1 MNRRRFV
8 SGAVCGPLGMPRVA
22 PAQSAGRVP
31 RIGWL
36 GGGAG
41 RSSAEMLRSTQF
53 KAFADGLR
61 EHGLVVGHSVLVD
74 LRMIAPDKVEQYA
87 EVATRLAAEV
97 DVILAANPFSLAAA
111 TQATKTVPIVG
122 VDMESDPV
130 RQGWAATLARPGAN
144 VSGFFL
150 DMPEMSGKHVE
161 FLRVVKPGVARVAV
175 LGDPRVN
182 ALQFEATDAAAR
194 DAGLPLHQL
203 VVQSPGDVEPAIADA
218 AQRRAGALVVLT
230 SPLINSAVPR
240 IVRATLKHR
249 LPSICAFAPLFAEAG
264 GLLAYGPDFHELYR
278 RAATYAARI
287 LKGTGVGD
295 LPMQRPEKFL
305 LVINLK
311 TARALALTVPPTLL
325 HRSDQ
330 VIE

>member
-8 SGAVCGPLGMPRVA
+8 SGAVCGLLGMPRVA

-97 DVILAANPFSLAAA
+97 DVIFAANPFSLAAA

-122 VDMESDPV
+122 VDVESDPV

-161 FLRVVKPGVARVAV
+161 FLRVVKPGVARMAV

-194 DAGLPLHQL
+194 DAGLPLHQ
-203 VVQSPGDVEPAIADA
+203 VMVQSPRDVRARDRGSRA
-218 AQRRAGALVVLT
+218 APGRRARGPHVAPDQQRGAADRPGHPEAPAALDL
-230 SPLINSAVPR
+230 R
-240 IVRATLKHR
+240 VRADVRGGGRPPR
-249 LPSICAFAPLFAEAG
+249 L
-264 GLLAYGPDFHELYR
+264 
-278 RAATYAARI
+278 
-287 LKGTGVGD
+287 
-295 LPMQRPEKFL
+295 
-305 LVINLK
+305 
-311 TARALALTVPPTLL
+311 
-325 HRSDQ
+325 RS
-330 VIE
+330 

>member
-1 MNRRRFV
+1 MSAAACSV
-8 SGAVCGPLGMPRVA
+8 LGMPRVVRA
-22 PAQSAGRVP
+22 QPAGKVP

-61 EHGLVVGHSVLVD
+61 EHGYAVGQSAIVD
-74 LRMIAPDKVEQYA
+74 VRTVAPDRVEQYQEIA
-87 EVATRLAAEV
+87 ARLAVEV

-111 TQATKTVPIVG
+111 TRATKKVPIVG

-130 RQGWAATLARPGAN
+130 RQGWAATLARPGSN

-161 FLRVVKPGVARVAV
+161 LLKVVRPGVGRVAV

-182 ALQFEATDAAAR
+182 ALQLEATEGAAR
-194 DAGLPLHQL
+194 DAGLALERL
-203 VVQSPGDVEPAIADA
+203 MVRNPGEVEPAIADA
-218 AQRRAGALVVLT
+218 AQRSAGALVAFT
-230 SPLINSAVPR
+230 SPLINSALQR
-240 IVRATLKHR
+240 IARAASKHR
-249 LPSICAFAPLFAEAG
+249 MPSICAFAPLFAEAG
-264 GLLAYGPDFHELYR
+264 GLLAYGPDFNELYR
-278 RAATYAARI
+278 RAGTYVARI
-287 LKGTGVGD
+287 LKGTGAGD
-295 LPMQRPEKFL
+295 LPIQRPEKFL
-305 LVINLK
+305 LVINLRA
-311 TARALALTVPPTLL
+311 ARALALTVPPELL
-325 HRSDQ
+325 NRCDQ